1 MYLKKYLKLGN
12 KLDQVEMIQH
22 LKSNGFE
29 LNFRIDQF
37 SDSIK
42 SDYIF
47 YGFNG
52 ILMEEATIEA
62 LETKIQNHYE
72 KLDLLKPIDSQIE
85 YPVFVGTVP
94 YEQACEFL
102 KLKHLKPPGVTC
114 IQSKIILAVHKTQ
127 DEVIFIIHDHQFD
140 TDSNVEINDIETRLF
155 ECLNLYMEPKHTL
168 LNIEPSDTL
177 SCKLNYENYDFK
189 IKGALKEINEGE
201 IFQVV
206 LSEKLALPYEGSAYD
221 YYLTANTTHKANYSC
236 YLNLSDEVSVT
247 SPEMLVQYDDKYVR
261 TKPIAGTRAIKKDG
275 RDDKRIETLLK
286 DPKEG
291 AEHLMLVDLG
301 RNDLSKVCT
310 PGTIR
315 VDRYKEPLILEHVV
329 HLLSEVIGERAFE
342 KIFDPIRAT
351 FPAGTV
357 SGAPKIRAME
367 IISELEKSERN
378 LYAGSVFVLS
388 SKQNFESCIAIRC
401 ATFKNGMVNLQVGSG
416 IVYDSNTEDEFKE
429 ILNKASGNFKTYE
442 RLEAKHVSIN
452 R

>member
-1 MYLKKYLKLGN
+1 MYLKMKLNIGS
-12 KLDQVEMIQH
+12 KLDRVEMIEH

-29 LNFRIDQF
+29 LNYRIDQF

-42 SDYIF
+42 SNYIY

-52 ILMEEATIEA
+52 RLMEEATIEA
-62 LETKIQNHYE
+62 LEIKIQNHYE
-72 KLDLLKPIDSQIE
+72 VLALNNVFEANIE
-85 YPVFVGTVP
+85 YPVFVGTLP

-102 KLKHLKPPGVTC
+102 KLNHLRPPGVTC
-114 IQSKIILAVHKTQ
+114 IQSNIILAVHKTR
-127 DEVIFIIHDHQFD
+127 DEVIFIIHDAQGGSVQEEA
-140 TDSNVEINDIETRLF
+140 TVENF
-155 ECLNLYMEPKHTL
+155 FQCLNLSVAPKC
-168 LNIEPSDTL
+168 LNSNNDTQDTL
-177 SCKLNYENYDFK
+177 YCNLNYDDYNLK
-189 IKGALKEINEGE
+189 IQGALKEINEGE

-206 LSEKLALPYEGSAYD
+206 LSEKLELPYEGSAYD
-221 YYLTANTTHKANYSC
+221 YYLTANATHKANYSC
-236 YLNLSDEVSVT
+236 YLNMGEEVSVT

-261 TKPIAGTRAIKKDG
+261 TKPIAGTRAIKTDGKDH
-275 RDDKRIETLLK
+275 KRIQTLVM

-329 HLLSEVIGERAFE
+329 HLLSEVKGERAF
-342 KIFDPIRAT
+342 KKVFDPIRAT

-416 IVYDSNTEDEFKE
+416 IVYDSKTEDEFKE
-429 ILNKASGNFKTYE
+429 ILNKASGNLKTYE

-452 R
+452 RQL